1 MENFIYHGIKNY
13 NINLLEKILKSGYI
27 KPRCELE
34 ELITDHNNIFN
45 GTDYISLSQKSRYT
59 GYSPEGHVR
68 VSYEEFIFNQ
78 VCLVLK
84 PNNINLIIPTLI
96 DLDYLSRDEWN
107 NIKFKNGEKRYT
119 YFEDEVQTKE
129 NINLKNNLVAIGLP
143 LEYLRYSYSNDQIKL
158 MCDRLHT
165 IMQIQGYDVPILDSS
180 KFSFADDY
188 DRISKNEI
196 DSGTS
201 KSKRKDF

>member
-1 MENFIYHGIKNY
+1 MEQFLYHGIKNY
-13 NINLLEKILKSGYI
+13 NVDLLEKILISGYI
-27 KPRCELE
+27 KPRSGLE
-34 ELITDHNNIFN
+34 GLITDQNNIFN
-45 GTDYISLSQKSRYT
+45 GTDYISLSQKSRYGGPT
-59 GYSPEGHVR
+59 PEGHVR
-68 VSYEEFIFNQ
+68 VSYEEFIYNQ
-78 VCLVLK
+78 LCLVLK

-96 DLDYLSRDEWN
+96 DLDFLPREEWN
-107 NIKFKNGEKRYT
+107 NIKYKNGDTRYT
-119 YFEDEVQTKE
+119 YYQDEVQTKD

-196 DSGTS
+196 DSGSS
-201 KSKRKDF
+201 KCKRKDF